1 LFFYYRSYGPK
12 SFSRY
17 WICGNGQSYPQS
29 YNSIPTTTPNENNS
43 PCLAQRLVNLCR
55 NSSVSR
61 SESQDFDENEDVFN
75 LDREGDDH
83 LRQFECPDTLKD
95 MLIIVHD
102 HQGRRNEAIS
112 TIGQIYK
119 SQYSTPVTSKVS
131 SSDYNMFCDPLPKT
145 VSTTGP
151 MPVPCK
157 ASSSDYNIFCD
168 PVPTPFH
175 DPEDSERQ
183 GSLSNFEYLFGSDS
197 DSDSVAKTSE

>member
-1 LFFYYRSYGPK
+1 
-12 SFSRY
+12 
-17 WICGNGQSYPQS
+17 
-29 YNSIPTTTPNENNS
+29 
-43 PCLAQRLVNLCR
+43 
-55 NSSVSR
+55 
-61 SESQDFDENEDVFN
+61 
-75 LDREGDDH
+75 
-83 LRQFECPDTLKD
+83 

-102 HQGRRNEAIS
+102 HQGRRNEVIS

-145 VSTTGP
+145 VSITGP
-151 MPVPCK
+151 MPVPRK

-175 DPEDSERQ
+175 DPEDSEQQ